1 MMNLIIDIGNT
12 ATKLAVFQLD
22 KILEVQAVPTKGMVS
37 EVEKIIEKHPE
48 IIQGVLSSVVFLEPS
63 AINSLLKL
71 LPIKVLESSFRMPFN
86 NCYETPHS
94 LGVDRLAL
102 MAAAVKH
109 HPKTNVLV
117 IDAGSCITYDFIDAE
132 QNYLGGAISPGLQL
146 RYKSL
151 KAFTSNLPLLDK
163 ITPNQRIGNSTDASI
178 HSGVVHGVAHEI
190 EGTIEDYQNKYS
202 DLTVILTGGDAD
214 FLCKQFKISIFAN
227 SNFLLEGLNF
237 LLEFNSN

>member
-22 KILEVQAVPTKGMVS
+22 KILEAQAVPTKGMVS
-37 EVEKIIEKHPE
+37 EVEKILEKHPE
-48 IIQGVLSSVVFLEPS
+48 IIQGVLSSVIFLEPS

-86 NCYETPHS
+86 NCYETPLS

-132 QNYLGGAISPGLQL
+132 QNYLGGAISPGLQM

-163 ITPNQRIGNSTDASI
+163 ITPNQRIGNSTEASI

-227 SNFLLEGLNF
+227 SIFLLEGLNF

>member
-37 EVEKIIEKHPE
+37 EVEKILEKHPE
-48 IIQGVLSSVVFLEPS
+48 IIQGVLSSVIFLEPS

-86 NCYETPHS
+86 NCYETPLS

-117 IDAGSCITYDFIDAE
+117 IDAGSCITYDFMDAD
-132 QNYLGGAISPGLQL
+132 QNYLGGAISPGVEM

-151 KAFTSNLPLLDK
+151 ETFTSNLPLLPK
-163 ITPNQRIGNSTDASI
+163 SIPNQRIGSSTEASI
-178 HSGVVHGVAHEI
+178 HSGVIHGILQEI
-190 EGTIEDYQNKYS
+190 EGTIKIYQNNYP
-202 DLTVILTGGDAD
+202 DLTVILTGGDVD

>member
-37 EVEKIIEKHPE
+37 EVEKILEKHPE
-48 IIQGVLSSVVFLEPS
+48 IIQGVLSSVIFLEPS

-86 NCYETPHS
+86 NCYETPLS

-132 QNYLGGAISPGLQL
+132 QNYLGGAISPGLQM

-163 ITPNQRIGNSTDASI
+163 ITPNQRIGNSTEASI

>member
-22 KILEVQAVPTKGMVS
+22 KILEAQAVPTKGMVS
-37 EVEKIIEKHPE
+37 EVEKILEKHPE
-48 IIQGVLSSVVFLEPS
+48 IIQGVLSSVIFLEPS

-132 QNYLGGAISPGLQL
+132 QNYLGGAISPGLQM

-163 ITPNQRIGNSTDASI
+163 ITPNQRIGNSTEASI